1 MLSEISTSSGCVIY
15 GCASCSR
22 GANNSSIELGVKT
35 ASVEFRFSFSI
46 EFFFKGAAGFECVL
60 KQLAC
65 VAL

>member
-1 MLSEISTSSGCVIY
+1 MCNLWLCFVQQVPSPSL
-15 GCASCSR
+15 
-22 GANNSSIELGVKT
+22 ELGVKT

-46 EFFFKGAAGFECVL
+46 EIFFQGEAAGFECVL